1 MKNSK
6 EKSFFKVRESGSTYT
21 KEILAGIV
29 IFLAMVYILP
39 LNVGILSDANGSGM
53 NPESVFIA
61 TAIASAI
68 ACLAM
73 GLIAKF
79 PVALSAGMGL
89 NAYFSYTVCA
99 TLNYTWGEALTI
111 TLVASIIFVI
121 ITVTPIRRKII
132 EAIPLDLRNAI
143 IVGLGTFIAFVGFK
157 NSGIIMDSPSTLV
170 TLGKLDDPSVLL
182 AIFGV
187 MLVFIISNLKSKIST
202 FAIPLAMAITA
213 IVGLILG
220 GCGIP
225 NMPTFSGESSN
236 FASLGETFG
245 QAFFHFDVLL
255 DPKTYAVIFSFIFV
269 NLFDTTGT
277 MLAVGSGA
285 GFINERGE
293 LVGANKALLVDAG
306 GAVVSG
312 ILGTSPVT
320 SFVESNVGVEMGGRT
335 GLTAVVTGILFLLSI
350 FAYPIFSIFSHSSVT
365 AMALIAVGSMMFADL
380 KNINWN
386 DKIIVATTF
395 LIVILMILC
404 YSISDGLGIGIIF
417 YCLMMSASKRGK
429 EVNKVIYII
438 ALFYV
443 LSYVLNIILL

>member
-1 MKNSK
+1 
-6 EKSFFKVRESGSTYT
+6 
-21 KEILAGIV
+21 
-29 IFLAMVYILP
+29 
-39 LNVGILSDANGSGM
+39 
-53 NPESVFIA
+53 
-61 TAIASAI
+61 
-68 ACLAM
+68 
-73 GLIAKF
+73 
-79 PVALSAGMGL
+79 
-89 NAYFSYTVCA
+89 
-99 TLNYTWGEALTI
+99 
-111 TLVASIIFVI
+111 
-121 ITVTPIRRKII
+121 
-132 EAIPLDLRNAI
+132 
-143 IVGLGTFIAFVGFK
+143 
-157 NSGIIMDSPSTLV
+157 
-170 TLGKLDDPSVLL
+170 
-182 AIFGV
+182 
-187 MLVFIISNLKSKIST
+187 
-202 FAIPLAMAITA
+202 
-213 IVGLILG
+213 
-220 GCGIP
+220 
-225 NMPTFSGESSN
+225 MPTFSGESSN